1 MNYIQEAIERLEEY
15 DQLYTAVDNIK
26 EELFALKA
34 ESDMLGAQKI
44 TDMPRGG
51 NWEPDDKLC
60 NNIAKR
66 KELTQRL
73 TISQR
78 RIQQVENV
86 LKKLED
92 DERKLIEILYI
103 KGGKK
108 AMDRA
113 MEEFNYEKT
122 KMYVMKNS
130 VTRKVAKMILGLGV
144 A

>member
-1 MNYIQEAIERLEEY
+1 MNYIQEAIDRLEEY

-73 TISQR
+73 AISQR

-86 LKKLED
+86 LEKLDD
-92 DERKLIEILYI
+92 DEKKLIEILYI

>member
-66 KELTQRL
+66 KELAQRL
-73 TISQR
+73 AISQR

-86 LKKLED
+86 LEKLDD
-92 DERKLIEILYI
+92 DEKKLIEILYI

>member
-108 AMDRA
+108 AMDKA